1 MLQSFLVYSRGK
13 LNLASIETPSPKYL
27 IYKPEILHKCLPYCW
42 QVHLPSTQWLKTVS
56 EPLIYFMNSVLLQKL
71 AHRSYTPENFILY
84 NFDTSSMYQAFLL
97 LLTWKQQSCPLPA
110 EKSSLLQTEDFP
122 RQSNLMCFLNSCGF
136 SFIQTC

>member
-13 LNLASIETPSPKYL
+13 LNLASIENPSPKYL

-42 QVHLPSTQWLKTVS
+42 QVHLPSTQWLKTGS

-84 NFDTSSMYQAFLL
+84 NFDTSSMYQAFFIIINLKAAIL
-97 LLTWKQQSCPLPA
+97 SSPSWKVFSFTDWRF
-110 EKSSLLQTEDFP
+110 S